1 MAKANPS
8 PGARVYANWRRLR
21 RLPGGRRLFSW
32 MIGRG
37 APYTGT
43 IGARVVEL
51 EPGFARV
58 ELADRRKVRNHL
70 DSVHAVALV
79 NLGEVTSGLA
89 MLTGLPPGVRGIVT
103 GLEIEYLK
111 KARGRLVAET
121 RCGIP
126 RVVEAADHAVEA
138 VIRDAAGDVVARLT
152 ARWRLAPPTSGRI
165 AA

>member
-8 PGARVYANWRRLR
+8 PGARIHANWRRLR
-21 RLPGGRRLFSW
+21 RLPGGKRLFSW
-32 MIGRG
+32 IVGRS

-43 IGARVVEL
+43 IGARVVKL
-51 EPGFARV
+51 EPGHALV
-58 ELADRRKVRNHL
+58 ELRDRKRVRNHL
-70 DSVHAVALV
+70 DCVHAVALV

-121 RCGIP
+121 RCDIP
-126 RVVEAADHAVEA
+126 EITEAADHPVEA
-138 VIRDAAGDVVARLT
+138 TIRDAAGEVVARLT
-152 ARWRLAPPTSGRI
+152 ARWRLAPPETARL